1 MSSNKAWVV
10 PNWVFRRIDEDHD
23 NGGVLM
29 VVIQLKVALYIL
41 LSHSLNR
48 GIILCLFM
56 GLWGL

>member
-29 VVIQLKVALYIL
+29 VVIQLKVALF
-41 LSHSLNR
+41 
-48 GIILCLFM
+48 IIIPFTL
-56 GLWGL
+56 